1 MNVIDKQT
9 KVGKEENCYYA
20 EQLNSLA
27 EAVKGAYFDISVTLE
42 MVLVLRRSTR
52 ASVCLLTT
60 TLFQ

>member
-1 MNVIDKQT
+1 MNVIDNQT
-9 KVGKEENCYYA
+9 KVGKEENCYNA

-27 EAVKGAYFDISVTLE
+27 KAVKGAYFDISVTLE